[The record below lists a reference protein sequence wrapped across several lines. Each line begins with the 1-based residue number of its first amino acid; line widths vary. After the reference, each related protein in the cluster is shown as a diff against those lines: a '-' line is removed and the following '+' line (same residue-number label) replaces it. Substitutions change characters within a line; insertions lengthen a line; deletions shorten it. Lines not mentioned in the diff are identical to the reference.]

1 MPAMLRETK
10 QVSAL
15 RMLRGG
21 NCRVAEVAAA
31 LGCSDRTVYRAQ
43 CEFRSIEEVKRID
56 RLEERIRTLEAQVR
70 DLAEGSHS

>member
-1 MPAMLRETK
+1 MPATPRETK

-21 NCRVAEVAAA
+21 NCTVAEVAAA

-43 CEFRSIEEVKRID
+43 CEFRSIEKVERID
-56 RLEERIRTLEAQVR
+56 RLEERVRTLEAQVR
-70 DLAEGSHS
+70 NLTE